1 MFKLG
6 DKVRLKTSQ
15 KERLLERYTDK
26 AGTVTYEYKAG
37 PRQYC
42 RVNFG
47 RGMFDYEDVGS
58 WRLER
63 VA

>member
-6 DKVRLKTSQ
+6 NKVRFKLSQ
-15 KERLLERYTDK
+15 REQLQERYTDNT
-26 AGTVTYEYKAG
+26 GTVVFEYTTSA
-37 PRQYC
+37 RQYC

-58 WRLER
+58 WRLEC
-63 VA
+63 VE